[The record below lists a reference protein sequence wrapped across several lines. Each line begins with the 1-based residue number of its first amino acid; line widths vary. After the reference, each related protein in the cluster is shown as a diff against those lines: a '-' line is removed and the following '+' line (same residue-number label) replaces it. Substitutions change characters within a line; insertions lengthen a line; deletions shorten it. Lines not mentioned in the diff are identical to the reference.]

1 MRVMKTQEQIR
12 EEIDRLLEEDRLE
25 EAEVLAE
32 RLIPISTE
40 EFLKRLD
47 EAPLDDE
54 PVTAEQRAALD
65 RPADRRPAGRRQL
78 DSAHGRDGCP
88 PSVAGVPAG
97 PLCDLVPDSRDDWHP
112 GIHAGGPAGLKKW
125 LETGKKPAAG

>member
-1 MRVMKTQEQIR
+1 MRVMKTQGQIR

-65 RPADRRPAGRRQL
+65 RAWEIIRRGSPALDARQ
-78 DSAHGRDGCP
+78 SG
-88 PSVAGVPAG
+88 
-97 PLCDLVPDSRDDWHP
+97 
-112 GIHAGGPAGLKKW
+112 
-125 LETGKKPAAG
+125 

>member
-65 RPADRRPAGRRQL
+65 RAWEIIRRGSPAL
-78 DSAHGRDGCP
+78 DAQQSG
-88 PSVAGVPAG
+88 
-97 PLCDLVPDSRDDWHP
+97 
-112 GIHAGGPAGLKKW
+112 
-125 LETGKKPAAG
+125 

>member
-47 EAPLDDE
+47 DVPLDDE

-65 RPADRRPAGRRQL
+65 RAWEIIRRGSPALDARQ
-78 DSAHGRDGCP
+78 SG
-88 PSVAGVPAG
+88 
-97 PLCDLVPDSRDDWHP
+97 
-112 GIHAGGPAGLKKW
+112 
-125 LETGKKPAAG
+125 

>member
-65 RPADRRPAGRRQL
+65 RAWEIIRRGSPALDARQ
-78 DSAHGRDGCP
+78 SG
-88 PSVAGVPAG
+88 
-97 PLCDLVPDSRDDWHP
+97 
-112 GIHAGGPAGLKKW
+112 
-125 LETGKKPAAG
+125 

>member
-65 RPADRRPAGRRQL
+65 RAWEIIRRGSPAL
-78 DSAHGRDGCP
+78 DSRQSG
-88 PSVAGVPAG
+88 
-97 PLCDLVPDSRDDWHP
+97 
-112 GIHAGGPAGLKKW
+112 
-125 LETGKKPAAG
+125 

>member
-32 RLIPISTE
+32 RLIPISAE

-65 RPADRRPAGRRQL
+65 RAWEIIRRGSPALDARQ
-78 DSAHGRDGCP
+78 SG
-88 PSVAGVPAG
+88 
-97 PLCDLVPDSRDDWHP
+97 
-112 GIHAGGPAGLKKW
+112 
-125 LETGKKPAAG
+125 

>member
-32 RLIPISTE
+32 RLIPISAE

-65 RPADRRPAGRRQL
+65 RAWEIIRRGSPALGARQ
-78 DSAHGRDGCP
+78 SG
-88 PSVAGVPAG
+88 
-97 PLCDLVPDSRDDWHP
+97 
-112 GIHAGGPAGLKKW
+112 
-125 LETGKKPAAG
+125 

>member
-65 RPADRRPAGRRQL
+65 RAWEIIRPGSPALDARQ
-78 DSAHGRDGCP
+78 SG
-88 PSVAGVPAG
+88 
-97 PLCDLVPDSRDDWHP
+97 
-112 GIHAGGPAGLKKW
+112 
-125 LETGKKPAAG
+125 